1 MIKTINLNKTV
12 KWAVTSLLVI
22 SLQGLLIADDN
33 DKVGSVAFKFLN
45 IETDA
50 RTAALGGT
58 SAQASGAGAMFSN
71 PAGLSSSSGI
81 GISGGMSQW
90 LVETDIMSV
99 GVSFPLAGG
108 VAGLGAVSV
117 DYGDIM
123 RSGWGET
130 GGQFVFEPNQN
141 GSFSA
146 SDMSLQFSYGKS
158 LSDKFSIGASAK
170 MISQSIDDVDISG
183 MAYDIGMQFNTG
195 YNGIRMGA
203 VISNFGPDVGSDVS
217 SDAGTEEF
225 PSMSLPMTF
234 SFGVIGEAIPGLNA
248 GVNVLKQADMSQQYI
263 VNAEYNISI
272 ASLRFSYNI
281 NDDQAPMSMG
291 GGISIAGADVG
302 VAMTTHD
309 ALDSVMRISV
319 GYSF

>member
-22 SLQGLLIADDN
+22 SLQGILFADDN

-45 IETDA
+45 IQTDA

-58 SAQASGAGAMFSN
+58 AAQASGAGAMFSN
-71 PAGLSSSSGI
+71 PAGLAGSSMGLSA
-81 GISGGMSQW
+81 GMSQW
-90 LVETDIMSV
+90 LVETNIT
-99 GVSFPLAGG
+99 SFGLALPMAGG
-108 VAGLGAVSV
+108 VIGLGVVSV
-117 DYGDIM
+117 DYGDMM
-123 RSGWGET
+123 RSGWGEES
-130 GGQFVFEPNQN
+130 GQFIFQPNQN
-141 GSFSA
+141 GAFTA
-146 SDMSLQFSYGKS
+146 ADMSIQLSYGKS
-158 LSDKFSIGASAK
+158 LSDKFSIGGSAK
-170 MISQSIDDVDISG
+170 MISQSIDDIDVSG
-183 MAYDIGMQFNTG
+183 TAFDIGMQFATG
-195 YNGIRMGA
+195 YNGIRLGA
-203 VISNFGPDVGSDVS
+203 VISNFGPDVESQAPGGGYD
-217 SDAGTEEF
+217 EY

-234 SFGVIGEAIPGLNA
+234 SFGVIGEPMPGLNA
-248 GVNVLKQADMSQQYI
+248 GLNVLKQADMAQQYI

-291 GGISIAGADVG
+291 GGVNVAGADIG
-302 VAMTTHD
+302 VSMTSHD

>member
-22 SLQGLLIADDN
+22 SLQGFLIADEN

-71 PAGLSSSSGI
+71 PAGLAGSSMGLSA
-81 GISGGMSQW
+81 GMSQW
-90 LVETDIMSV
+90 LVETNIT
-99 GVSFPLAGG
+99 SFGLALPMFGG
-108 VAGLGAVSV
+108 VIGLGVVSV
-117 DYGDIM
+117 DYGDMM
-123 RSGWGET
+123 RSGWGEES
-130 GGQFVFEPNQN
+130 GQFIFQPNQN
-141 GSFSA
+141 GAFTA
-146 SDMSLQFSYGKS
+146 ADMSIQFSYGKS
-158 LSDKFSIGASAK
+158 LTDKFSIGGSVK
-170 MISQSIDDVDISG
+170 MISQSIDDVDING
-183 MAYDIGMQFNTG
+183 TAFDIGMQFNTG
-195 YNGIRMGA
+195 YKGVRMGA
-203 VISNFGPDVGSDVS
+203 VISNFGPDVESQAD
-217 SDAGTEEF
+217 F

-234 SFGVIGEAIPGLNA
+234 SFGVIGEPMPGLNA
-248 GVNVLKQADMSQQYI
+248 GLNVLKQADMAQQYI
-263 VNAEYNISI
+263 VNAEYNVSI

-291 GGISIAGADVG
+291 GGVNVAGADIG
-302 VAMTTHD
+302 VSMTSHD

>member
-22 SLQGLLIADDN
+22 SLQGFLIADDN

-58 SAQASGAGAMFSN
+58 AAQASGAGAMFSN
-71 PAGLSSSSGI
+71 PAGLAGSSMGLSA
-81 GISGGMSQW
+81 GMSQW
-90 LVETDIMSV
+90 LVETSIMSV
-99 GVSFPLAGG
+99 GIAMPIAGG
-108 VAGLGAVSV
+108 VIGLGVVSV
-117 DYGDIM
+117 DYGDMM
-123 RSGWGET
+123 RSGWGEES
-130 GGQFVFEPNQN
+130 GQFIFQPNQN
-141 GSFSA
+141 GAFTA
-146 SDMSLQFSYGKS
+146 ADMSLQLSYGMN
-158 LSDKFSIGASAK
+158 LTDKFSIGGSAK
-170 MISQSIDDVDISG
+170 GISQSIDDVNISG
-183 MAYDIGMQFNTG
+183 MAFDIGMQFNTG
-195 YNGIRMGA
+195 YRGIQMGA
-203 VISNFGPDVGSDVS
+203 VISNFGPDVESQAD
-217 SDAGTEEF
+217 F

-234 SFGVIGEAIPGLNA
+234 SFGVIGEPMPGLNA
-248 GVNVLKQADMSQQYI
+248 GLNVLKQADMAQQYI
-263 VNAEYNISI
+263 VNAEYNVSI

-291 GGISIAGADVG
+291 GGVNVAGADIG
-302 VAMTTHD
+302 VSMTSHD

>member
-22 SLQGLLIADDN
+22 SLQGFLIADEN

-71 PAGLSSSSGI
+71 PAGLSSASGM
-81 GISGGMSQW
+81 GISAGMSQW
-90 LVETDIMSV
+90 LVETSIMSV
-99 GVSFPLAGG
+99 GIAMPIAGG
-108 VAGLGAVSV
+108 VAGLGVVNV
-117 DYGDIM
+117 DYGEM
-123 RSGWGET
+123 MMTGWGEVSE
-130 GGQFVFEPNQN
+130 GVVGLEPNQ
-141 GSFSA
+141 GKFSA
-146 SDMSLQFSYGKS
+146 ADMSLQLSYGMN
-158 LSDKFSIGASAK
+158 LTDKFSIGGSAK
-170 MISQSIDDVDISG
+170 RVSQTIDDVDLSG

-195 YNGIRMGA
+195 YRGIQMGA
-203 VISNFGPDVGSDVS
+203 VISNFGPDVESQ
-217 SDAGTEEF
+217 AEF

-234 SFGVIGEAIPGLNA
+234 AFGVIGEAMPGLNA
-248 GVNVLKQADMSQQYI
+248 GLNVLKQADMAQQFI

-291 GGISIAGADVG
+291 GGVNVAGADIG
-302 VAMTTHD
+302 VSMTSHD

>member
-45 IETDA
+45 IQTDA

-58 SAQASGAGAMFSN
+58 AAQASGAGALFSN
-71 PAGLSSSSGI
+71 PAGLAGSSMGLSA
-81 GISGGMSQW
+81 GMSQW
-90 LVETDIMSV
+90 LVETNIT
-99 GVSFPLAGG
+99 SFGLALPMAGG
-108 VAGLGAVSV
+108 VIGLGVVSV
-117 DYGDIM
+117 DYGDMM
-123 RSGWGET
+123 RSGWGEES
-130 GGQFVFEPNQN
+130 GQFIFQPNQN
-141 GSFSA
+141 GAFTA
-146 SDMSLQFSYGKS
+146 ADMSIQFSYGKN
-158 LSDKFSIGASAK
+158 LTDKFSIGGSAK
-170 MISQSIDDVDISG
+170 MISQSIDDVDLSG
-183 MAYDIGMQFNTG
+183 TAFDIGMQFNTG
-195 YNGIRMGA
+195 YRGIQMGA
-203 VISNFGPDVGSDVS
+203 VISNFGPDVESQAD
-217 SDAGTEEF
+217 F

-234 SFGVIGEAIPGLNA
+234 AFGVIGEVMPGLNA
-248 GVNVLKQADMSQQYI
+248 GLNVLKQADMAQQFI

-291 GGISIAGADVG
+291 GGVNVAGADIG
-302 VAMTTHD
+302 VSMTSHD
-309 ALDSVMRISV
+309 ALDSVMRMSV

>member
-22 SLQGLLIADDN
+22 SLQGFLIADDN

-58 SAQASGAGAMFSN
+58 AAQASGAGAMFSN
-71 PAGLSSSSGI
+71 PAGLAGSSMGLSA
-81 GISGGMSQW
+81 GMSQW
-90 LVETDIMSV
+90 LVETSIMSV
-99 GVSFPLAGG
+99 GIAMPIAGG
-108 VAGLGAVSV
+108 VIGLGVVSV
-117 DYGDIM
+117 DYGDMM
-123 RSGWGET
+123 RSGWGEES
-130 GGQFVFEPNQN
+130 GQFIFQPNQN
-141 GSFSA
+141 GAFTA
-146 SDMSLQFSYGKS
+146 ADMSLQLSYGMN
-158 LSDKFSIGASAK
+158 LTDKFSIGGSAK
-170 MISQSIDDVDISG
+170 GISQSIDDVNISG
-183 MAYDIGMQFNTG
+183 MAFDIGMQFNTG
-195 YNGIRMGA
+195 YRGIQMGA
-203 VISNFGPDVGSDVS
+203 VISNFGPDVESQAPD
-217 SDAGTEEF
+217 DAGYAGF

-234 SFGVIGEAIPGLNA
+234 SFGVIGEPMPGLNA
-248 GVNVLKQADMSQQYI
+248 GLNVLKQADMAQQYI
-263 VNAEYNISI
+263 VNAEYNVSI

-291 GGISIAGADVG
+291 GGVNVAGADIG
-302 VAMTTHD
+302 VSMTSHD